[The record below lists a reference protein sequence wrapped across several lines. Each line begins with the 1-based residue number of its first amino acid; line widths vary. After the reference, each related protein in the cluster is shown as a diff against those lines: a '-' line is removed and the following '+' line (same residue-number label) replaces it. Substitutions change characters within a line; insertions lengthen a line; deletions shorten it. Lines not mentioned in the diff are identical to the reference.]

1 MGTQQQGYVDVIGKE
16 EFQMQKD
23 EDKGENLHQ
32 RFSQLQS
39 VEVDGGGIGGEYHS
53 TSTSVMLGQF
63 SEEKQ
68 AGDVVENFHENKTGD
83 GGEILGVFQE
93 KQSGEIL
100 GQRLPSLVLPLPPL
114 SSIT

>member
-1 MGTQQQGYVDVIGKE
+1 
-16 EFQMQKD
+16 MQKD

-53 TSTSVMLGQF
+53 TPTSVMLGQF

-68 AGDVVENFHENKTGD
+68 AGDVVEKFPR
-83 GGEILGVFQE
+83 
-93 KQSGEIL
+93 KQDW
-100 GQRLPSLVLPLPPL
+100 
-114 SSIT
+114 